1 VIYDVI
7 QKAINFINNNFVSNC
22 CSAYYDDDNDD
33 GDKVTGNS
41 QMNSLRRRNITLGRT
56 TIIVSVI
63 LAIVFMVF
71 SSSFGQ
77 KKQIINTEAATTEK
91 EVNVLYAGS
100 LISVMETKIGPTFS
114 NLGYDYRGEGHG
126 SIQNTNTVI
135 DGQRFPDV
143 FISVSANPINMLINN
158 KPSLAKWYVGFA
170 SDEMVIAYN
179 PKSSF
184 ATDFEKAKTGV
195 MPWYQVL
202 AKPGIRFLR
211 SDPLLDPKGC
221 YIVIATKLAG
231 ILYHNSSLSSSILNG
246 ERNGNQLRPEE
257 ILLTLLEQGE
267 VDAIPAYKH
276 EAIERGFPFIS
287 LPPQINLGDPAFAN
301 YYKQASCTQQNG
313 SLTYGKPIVFD
324 ITIPNTVKNN
334 AGAIQFVKFMLSKT
348 GYTILQSDG
357 FKTIT
362 PLIFGGKISSI
373 PKEVSSNIINR

>member
-1 VIYDVI
+1 
-7 QKAINFINNNFVSNC
+7 
-22 CSAYYDDDNDD
+22 
-33 GDKVTGNS
+33 
-41 QMNSLRRRNITLGRT
+41 MNSLTRRNITLGRT

-77 KKQIINTEAATTEK
+77 QKQIISTEAATTGRG

-179 PKSSF
+179 PKSGF

-221 YIVIATKLAG
+221 YIVISTKLAG

-267 VDAIPAYKH
+267 ADAIPSYKH

-313 SLTYGKPIVFD
+313 SLTFGKPIVFD

-348 GYTILQSDG
+348 GYIILQSDG

-362 PLIFGGKISSI
+362 PLIFGGNVSSI

>member
-1 VIYDVI
+1 
-7 QKAINFINNNFVSNC
+7 
-22 CSAYYDDDNDD
+22 
-33 GDKVTGNS
+33 
-41 QMNSLRRRNITLGRT
+41 MNSLTRRNITIGRT

-63 LAIVFMVF
+63 LSIVFMVF

-77 KKQIINTEAATTEK
+77 QKQIINTEAATTGRV

-267 VDAIPAYKH
+267 ADAIPAYKH

-313 SLTYGKPIVFD
+313 SLTFGKPIVFD

-362 PLIFGGKISSI
+362 PLIFGGKVSSI